1 MTMFLSSRT
10 GFGCCYFHGNDDR
23 VVVIIVNRVDYS
35 TISTH
40 YLCID
45 VMKIVYVVVEGEK
58 S

>member
-1 MTMFLSSRT
+1 MFLSSRT

-40 YLCID
+40 NLCID
-45 VMKIVYVVVEGEK
+45 VMKIVNVVVEGEK